1 MNQLN
6 KIMNNNVSYCCLTIA
21 LLTIAN
27 ITQTADKPLFC
38 EFISFLRVKTLSFGS
53 FVISQNLQLQQQ
65 IPSTSNIDSMSRKP
79 IDNNKVLSYY

>member
-6 KIMNNNVSYCCLTIA
+6 KIMNNNVCYCCLIIA

-27 ITQTADKPLFC
+27 ITQTADKPLFRK
-38 EFISFLRVKTLSFGS
+38 FISFLRVKTLSFGS

-79 IDNNKVLSYY
+79 IDNNKVLS

>member
-38 EFISFLRVKTLSFGS
+38 KFISFLRVKTLSFGS

-65 IPSTSNIDSMSRKP
+65 GSEATANMDANNMMTDSPER
-79 IDNNKVLSYY
+79 

>member
-38 EFISFLRVKTLSFGS
+38 EFMSFLRVKTTSTS
-53 FVISQNLQLQQQ
+53 MIINCQNRQLQQQ

-79 IDNNKVLSYY
+79 IDNNKVLS